1 MIRYEEFITAEEYMV
16 LRRKVGWC
24 EFALEEAQAGIDNAY
39 MVRCARDENKAIG
52 VVRLLWD
59 GGYIAFLSDVI
70 VDPKYQGQGIGKKLV
85 ESIIERVKA
94 DMKPG
99 YKVKIC
105 LLAAKGKESFY
116 EKFGFSERP
125 NDKLGAGMDQWF
137 EFESAE

>member
-1 MIRYEEFITAEEYMV
+1 MIRYEEFITAEEYME

-99 YKVKIC
+99 
-105 LLAAKGKESFY
+105 
-116 EKFGFSERP
+116 
-125 NDKLGAGMDQWF
+125 
-137 EFESAE
+137 

>member
-1 MIRYEEFITAEEYMV
+1 MIRYEEFITAEEYME

-70 VDPKYQGQGIGKKLV
+70 VDSKYQGQGIGKKLV

-105 LLAAKGKESFY
+105 LLAAKGKEPFY